1 MHTAGGRKA
10 VFLDR
15 DGVLV
20 IPKFRDGRSF
30 APRTLDE
37 FRFYPDA
44 RGALSRLKAAGLVL
58 IVVSNQPDVGH
69 GLISPE
75 TLAEMD
81 RRLLAEFPLD
91 AIKNCIHRQ
100 SDGCSCR
107 KPKPGLLLD
116 SAREYGVLLSQSVM
130 VGDRATDIE
139 AAQAAGCRSVFIDLG
154 YTNERRPENA
164 TYTVKSIGEA
174 ADVILAAAT

>member
-1 MHTAGGRKA
+1 MVATGRKA

-20 IPKFRDGRSF
+20 IPEFREGRSF
-30 APRTLDE
+30 APRSLDK
-37 FRFYPDA
+37 FHFFP
-44 RGALSRLKAAGLVL
+44 GADEALRRLKGAGLILV
-58 IVVSNQPDVGH
+58 VVSNQPDVGH
-69 GLISPE
+69 GLLAPE
-75 TLAEMD
+75 VLAEMD
-81 RRLLAEFPLD
+81 RRLMAQFPLQ
-91 AIKNCIHRQ
+91 AVKNCIHRQ
-100 SDGCSCR
+100 QDECLCR

-116 SAREYGVLLSQSVM
+116 SAREFGLLVGQSFV

-154 YTNERRPENA
+154 YSSERRPDGA

-174 ADVILAAAT
+174 ADVILAATT